1 MNQSWRVRL
10 GVKVSVKVG
19 NRIRI
24 KFGFRV
30 RTRAGVMDLGR
41 KRDRH
46 EDREPI
52 NPKMGRHE

>member
-1 MNQSWRVRL
+1 MRL
-10 GVKVSVKVG
+10 GVKVSGKVG

-30 RTRAGVMDLGR
+30 RTRAGVTDLGR

-52 NPKMGRHE
+52 NPKMGKHE